1 MKRAYHGDWMDTLPS
16 RFINEIPSE
25 SVEKNEINMNDID
38 EFDFNQDTSIEFDDE
53 YRSPGWDRY
62 KKIRVLNGKNNQIKK
77 ILKENLD
84 GYLIPKNDQFFSE
97 YVADYYDRLNY
108 ISNFSGSFGFA
119 LILKNKNYLFVDG
132 RYTLQANKQSG
143 RYFEIITF
151 PNKMP
156 KDIFINKKNIIV
168 GFDPKLFTKK
178 ISQPFSIQV
187 ILNLNL
193 L

>member
-1 MKRAYHGDWMDTLPS
+1 M
-16 RFINEIPSE
+16 
-25 SVEKNEINMNDID
+25 EKI
-38 EFDFNQDTSIEFDDE
+38 
-53 YRSPGWDRY
+53 
-62 KKIRVLNGKNNQIKK
+62 IRLKK
-77 ILKENLD
+77 ILKKENLD
-84 GYLIPKNDQFFSE
+84 GYLILKNDQFFSE